1 MRGTHGTKTPV
12 AVAGLVMAAFLG
24 IPAALAASVYHVD
37 GRNPACSDSGAGSEG
52 QPFCTISRGVA
63 VARAGDTVVVHT
75 AVYAETVTLPRSGTS
90 TSPIVFEAAPGEVPV
105 VTGGTYG
112 FRLGGRQWITI
123 RGFAVTDTVRQGI
136 FASNGTGVTI
146 SGNEVSGAGAPV
158 SGEVAS
164 GIYLKGM
171 TGSLVEANSVHHNT
185 NHGVQIGGGTT
196 ASTVRGNEVFQNA
209 RQFTRAAAG
218 IHVAGSGSNL
228 IEANIAYANE
238 DSGFNIRDAAN
249 NNLVARNVA
258 RNNGDHGFDTLRAT
272 GTQYIAN
279 TAYGNHTDGLS
290 VEGSSTGT
298 VIANCISADNV
309 KYELF
314 VDPGSAPGFTADF
327 DVLWDVDP
335 AASADIKYSG
345 TRYATVAA
353 FAAAT
358 PHEANGIGANP
369 MFVAPPAD
377 LHLAPSSP
385 AIDSANSGVSGH
397 PSVDLEGNPRVD
409 DSTVDNTG
417 VGPRDY
423 DDRGAHERQD
433 ITAQPEPLS
442 DAGVATPAPHKLRR
456 ISNNRLVWAQ
466 TRSPEA

>member
-1 MRGTHGTKTPV
+1 VIGILGRKTVV
-12 AVAGLVMAAFLG
+12 ASVLLAAFLG
-24 IPAALAASVYHVD
+24 IPAAWGASVYHVD
-37 GRNPACSDSGAGSEG
+37 GGNPTCSDSGPGSDAE
-52 QPFCTISRGVA
+52 PFCTIGRGAA
-63 VARAGDTVVVHT
+63 VAQAGDSVLVHM
-75 AVYAETVTLPRSGTS
+75 AVYPETVTVPRSGTS
-90 TSPIVFEAAPGEVPV
+90 TSPIVFESAPGEIPV

-112 FRLGGRQWITI
+112 FRLSGRNWITI
-123 RGFAVTDTVRQGI
+123 RSFAVTDSVRQGI
-136 FASNGTGVTI
+136 YATNGTGVTI
-146 SGNEVSGAGAPV
+146 SGNEVSSAGAPV

-171 TGSLVEANSVHHNT
+171 TGSLVEANSVHHNS
-185 NHGVQIGGGTT
+185 NHGVQLGGGTT
-196 ASTVRGNEVFQNA
+196 GTTIRGNEVFQNA
-209 RQFTRAAAG
+209 RQFSRAAAG
-218 IHVAGSGSNL
+218 IHIAGSGSNV
-228 IEANIAYANE
+228 IETNIAYANE

-279 TAYGNHTDGLS
+279 TSYGNNTDGLS

-298 VIANCISADNV
+298 VIANCISADNS

-314 VDPGSAPGFTADF
+314 VDSGSAPGFTADF

-345 TRYATVAA
+345 TRYKTVEA

-409 DSTVDNTG
+409 DSAVDNTG
-417 VGPRDY
+417 VGPREY
-423 DDRGAHERQD
+423 DDRGAYERQEVTTSTPD
-433 ITAQPEPLS
+433 TE
-442 DAGVATPAPHKLRR
+442 GVFARPRARGLAPGR
-456 ISNNRLVWAQ
+456 
-466 TRSPEA
+466 